1 MRSKNIDEER
11 DIVLSKHF
19 WNKRRAAWVKHRISA
34 KPTTDSWPAPH
45 STRAGRVLPCVT
57 YLKYAPLRA
66 DVYVILDAME
76 THARE
81 SKDYRRR
88 ARERE
93 DACCPEHDFDF
104 PIKMSM
110 LCDGENFTSKFA

>member
-1 MRSKNIDEER
+1 
-11 DIVLSKHF
+11 
-19 WNKRRAAWVKHRISA
+19 
-34 KPTTDSWPAPH
+34 
-45 STRAGRVLPCVT
+45 
-57 YLKYAPLRA
+57 
-66 DVYVILDAME
+66 ME